1 MIHIISFFRFLEM
14 VKNKYHLNLKIMIR
28 FIEVFAIIL
37 ALPMSLTIKSIGL
50 NGISFQNPAFVQYFV
65 YFSLFALFWFA
76 LLRLTTMAIL
86 PKGQRYLHVFLVNF
100 KGYLLLFLS
109 LALLS
114 FLLSLSSVSTLFIFV
129 HISECFF
136 ISLSLRVL
144 TILFFRTTHING
156 YNLRNII
163 IIGDSESFPLID
175 KLQHEIGWGYQI
187 RAIISQSRF
196 IKRRYEHEI
205 PIITASEY
213 VSYILESQ
221 VVDEILYSKKKI
233 ILSELRSI
241 SKIANEIGVVL
252 RVQRNDINEK
262 SDNIELKTINS
273 IGKLSLI
280 NVPSHKLD
288 LDIKSFIDVVFSS
301 LAVAI
306 LSPFILII
314 AILIK
319 ISSKGP
325 VFFAQERVG
334 LRGRKFKLYKFR
346 TMVVDAEKMIE
357 KLIDHNEMDGP
368 TFKMKNDPRVT
379 PIGRI
384 LRKSGIDELPQLFN
398 VIKGQMSLIG
408 PRPPLESEVREYERW
423 QLRRLS
429 VKPGITCTWQIMPNR
444 NDIKFDKW
452 MRMDLDYID
461 QWSISKD
468 IGIIFKT
475 ISAIVL
481 ATGR

>member
-1 MIHIISFFRFLEM
+1 MIHIISFFMFLEL
-14 VKNKYHLNLKIMIR
+14 VKNKYHLDLKIMIK

-37 ALPMSLTIKSIGL
+37 ALPIFLIIKSIG
-50 NGISFQNPAFVQYFV
+50 ISAITIQNPAFVQYLV
-65 YFSLFALFWFA
+65 YFSLFSLFWFA

-86 PKGQRYLHVFLVNF
+86 PKGQRYLHVFIVNV
-100 KGYLLLFLS
+100 KAYLLLFLS

-114 FLLSLSSVSTLFIFV
+114 YLFSLNSISTLFIFI

-144 TILFFRTTHING
+144 TILFFRTTHVDG

-163 IIGDSESFPLID
+163 IIGDAESFPLID

-187 RAIISQSRF
+187 RAIISQSQF
-196 IKRRYEHEI
+196 IKKRYEHEI
-205 PIITASEY
+205 PIISTSEY
-213 VSYILESQ
+213 LSYILESQ
-221 VVDEILYSKKKI
+221 VVDEIFYSKKKVV
-233 ILSELRSI
+233 LSELRSI

-262 SDNIELKTINS
+262 SENIELKTINS

-280 NVPSHKLD
+280 NVSAHKLE
-288 LDIKSFIDVVFSS
+288 LDIKSIMDVIFSS

-306 LSPFILII
+306 LSPFFFTI

-319 ISSKGP
+319 LSSKGP
-325 VFFAQERVG
+325 VFFTQERVG

-357 KLIDHNEMDGP
+357 KLIDQNEMDGP
-368 TFKMKNDPRVT
+368 TFKMKNDPRIT
-379 PIGRI
+379 PIGRV
-384 LRKSGIDELPQLFN
+384 LRKTGIDELPQLFN

-429 VKPGITCTWQIMPNR
+429 VKPGISCTWQIMPNR

-452 MRMDLDYID
+452 MRMDLEYID